1 MNIEEGEMNIG
12 ENEADVIENREEEAI
27 ENNEDMEIDVEVDN
41 EEESSDDEIRI
52 LEDSDYDSECNEEEF
67 SEKQVKILKRA
78 DVHDIDELQKMCSIS
93 FYYEIDNGDKF
104 CTACFLRVNDSF
116 SRARAV
122 RTHETE
128 RYVLLVEDRCC
139 ECGGSVSQITSCS
152 LCPICKR

>member
-1 MNIEEGEMNIG
+1 M
-12 ENEADVIENREEEAI
+12 D
-27 ENNEDMEIDVEVDN
+27 IDVEEVDN

-52 LEDSDYDSECNEEEF
+52 LEDSDYDSECNEDF
-67 SEKQVKILKRA
+67 SEKQVRILKRA
-78 DVHDIDELQKMCSIS
+78 DVHDIDELQKMCCIS

-128 RYVLLVEDRCC
+128 RYILLVEDRCC

-152 LCPICKR
+152 LCLICK

>member
-27 ENNEDMEIDVEVDN
+27 EDNEDMDIDVEVDN
-41 EEESSDDEIRI
+41 EEESSDDEIRF
-52 LEDSDYDSECNEEEF
+52 LLDSDYDSECNEEEF

-78 DVHDIDELQKMCSIS
+78 DIQDIDELQKMCSIS
-93 FYYEIDNGDKF
+93 FYYEIDNGDKL

-116 SRARAV
+116 SRASVV
-122 RTHETE
+122 RIHKTE
-128 RYVLLVEDRCC
+128 LYVLLVEDRCSG
-139 ECGGSVSQITSCS
+139 CGGYVSQITSCS

>member
-12 ENEADVIENREEEAI
+12 ENEADVIDNREEAI
-27 ENNEDMEIDVEVDN
+27 ENNEDMEIDVRN
-41 EEESSDDEIRI
+41 EEESSDDEIMI

-67 SEKQVKILKRA
+67 SEKHVKILKRV

-93 FYYEIDNGDKF
+93 FYYEIDGDKY
-104 CTACFLRVNDSF
+104 CTACFLRVNDSL
-116 SRARAV
+116 SHASAV
-122 RTHETE
+122 RIHKTE

-152 LCPICKR
+152 LCPICK